1 MNAAL
6 TTVQFPG
13 YRAKVHRVIT
23 TESAEKHRKEHTT
36 VKLLE
41 RLSSR

>member
-6 TTVQFPG
+6 TVQFPG

-23 TESAEKHRKEHTT
+23 IESAEKHRQEHTT

-41 RLSSR
+41 SLSSR